1 MWPSAWRGVPQE
13 LGQACEVKRIVV
25 GITGASAVL
34 YGIRLLQELGRSEGV
49 ETHLVLSKA
58 AAVTLSLE
66 CPGWTVS
73 EVKALASVCHKEND
87 IAASIASGSFPVQA
101 MAIVPASMKTVAQ
114 VAHGVGETLLHR
126 AADVTLKERRPLIV
140 VPRETPLHLGH
151 LRNLTILAELGA
163 TIVPPMVAFYHRPR
177 TVEQVV
183 DHTVGKVMELLGVP
197 HELYPA
203 WSGPQGVAGA
213 DGPGL

>member
-1 MWPSAWRGVPQE
+1 MPAGGVPIRSR
-13 LGQACEVKRIVV
+13 QAQRVKRIVV

-49 ETHLVLSKA
+49 ETHLILSKA
-58 AAVTLSLE
+58 ASVTLSLE
-66 CPGWTVS
+66 CPDWSVNG
-73 EVKALASVCHKEND
+73 VKALADVCHKESD
-87 IAASIASGSFPVQA
+87 IAASIASGSFPVTA
-101 MAIVPASMKTVAQ
+101 MAIVPASMKTVGQ

-151 LRNLTILAELGA
+151 LRNLTTLAELGA
-163 TIVPPMVAFYHRPR
+163 VIVPPMVAFYHRPQ

-183 DHTVGKVMELLGVP
+183 DHTVGKVMELLGLP
-197 HELYPA
+197 HQLYPT
-203 WSGPQGVAGA
+203 WTGPQGAGETLGA
-213 DGPGL
+213 EGPGL